1 MARSVSCRYCPIGPA
16 RFRRRCFGALLQQTG
31 DQLLPHYRPSTVYM
45 DCCYRRR
52 RPLFGDERTLDFE
65 LLITAIIGCI
75 ILLLQIIIII
85 IIIITAVT
93 QTVGL
98 GKTRYPGRQVR
109 RGIEPFR
116 RTTEGDISGRS
127 FASQWRLAS
136 GIADHIIVDC
146 VWTTRQSVL
155 PSLCVRGSTSVHP
168 IPVSV
173 AVLSTH
179 GAFTRTGVQ
188 TCIWQICETPR
199 P

>member
-85 IIIITAVT
+85 IIIIITAVT

-127 FASQWRLAS
+127 FTSQWRLAS
-136 GIADHIIVDC
+136 GIADHIMN
-146 VWTTRQSVL
+146 
-155 PSLCVRGSTSVHP
+155 
-168 IPVSV
+168 
-173 AVLSTH
+173 
-179 GAFTRTGVQ
+179 
-188 TCIWQICETPR
+188 E
-199 P
+199 